1 MDNIKEMAEKVL
13 AVVKEDKKFA
23 GEFER
28 NPSAA
33 VRGKLGGHL
42 SDEQIKKIIKLVKS
56 KLESEGHSR
65 KSSGD
70 MLTALYEIGK
80 LPD

>member
-1 MDNIKEMAEKVL
+1 LNPRGLETRHASVL
-13 AVVKEDKKFA
+13 TASPK
-23 GEFER
+23 EFER